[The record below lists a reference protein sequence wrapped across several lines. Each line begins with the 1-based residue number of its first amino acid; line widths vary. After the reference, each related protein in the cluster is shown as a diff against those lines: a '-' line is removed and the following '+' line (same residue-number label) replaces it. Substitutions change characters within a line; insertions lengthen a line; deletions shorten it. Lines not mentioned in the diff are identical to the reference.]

1 LALTLLLGYWKKV
14 SKEEFLGP
22 LVYAPLDSQRVL
34 GRIYRFLVFVD
45 FQIRLLGFVRIP
57 LLLGMIVICDRY
69 LYDIVIGQK
78 IYGLSSQFFERAIAL
93 TSPRPQL
100 VFLLD
105 VPEAVASKRRNL
117 PIEDVSR
124 HKREFLDL
132 GKSLALLKLDGSD
145 EFQTTQAKV
154 RGTVLALLSAISDN
168 QNPERAWA
176 NVGLCT

>member
-1 LALTLLLGYWKKV
+1 
-14 SKEEFLGP
+14 
-22 LVYAPLDSQRVL
+22 
-34 GRIYRFLVFVD
+34 
-45 FQIRLLGFVRIP
+45 
-57 LLLGMIVICDRY
+57 
-69 LYDIVIGQK
+69 
-78 IYGLSSQFFERAIAL
+78 
-93 TSPRPQL
+93 